1 MMSLMDH
8 SPAARGRVMVRRS
21 ICLMSESNSVL
32 AETIAA
38 MTSAFDVG
46 SGIVSLGE
54 PRMARSAHLVAD
66 FSGSPAKCG
75 GTGVP
80 SAEVV
85 EIQEKRPHGL
95 ERLEGLLQK
104 VGRQHLLVQKG
115 SGDRDLFEPQQLDLW
130 VVTRVAFGGC
140 FHLLP
145 AELSEIPLEGFP
157 AEDRLEGT
165 GVPIDGV
172 EPLADV
178 LSVGFV
184 QSSGEHRAVAGFD
197 VHVVTEPARL
207 ASPRSDVSAHVGL
220 VGRFVLGKAKV
231 PVQAEDAVLGRDA
244 AQGFRAAELLEDRSN
259 ILF

>member
-21 ICLMSESNSVL
+21 ICLMSESNSGL

-130 VVTRVAFGGC
+130 VVPRRIALKGPGFLSMALR
-140 FHLLP
+140 HLPMCSASGSCNPP
-145 AELSEIPLEGFP
+145 ASIE
-157 AEDRLEGT
+157 R
-165 GVPIDGV
+165 
-172 EPLADV
+172 
-178 LSVGFV
+178 
-184 QSSGEHRAVAGFD
+184 
-197 VHVVTEPARL
+197 
-207 ASPRSDVSAHVGL
+207 SPGSMCT
-220 VGRFVLGKAKV
+220 
-231 PVQAEDAVLGRDA
+231 
-244 AQGFRAAELLEDRSN
+244 
-259 ILF
+259 